1 MAFSEKSLFV
11 WNDSTIGTPA
21 QVAAKLQAAGFEGA
35 YLHSTRVDN
44 WRTTSRVALVAA
56 LKSVGIRV
64 YASCAVYGDKA
75 VYGYTPAEEGAKL
88 AGIVEQYG
96 LAGGILD
103 VEKGLYETA
112 SNAGELVKDLI
123 NSYKGATQR
132 PVAFCGWSYYTNSAG
147 KQIHPLNVLREAMKL
162 ADVGMPMA
170 YWYNGS
176 SAANAVRWLETTYAH
191 WRDYTAKP
199 ILPAGRAYNDS
210 SGGVTYTATG
220 AAVTAY
226 ERRARELGA
235 CGISWWSMEHAVK
248 IGDVWAALS
257 ATPKW
262 LSDDEPE
269 EPPVEETNVYK
280 TYAIGQ
286 YVLTETQLTNP
297 ALNFAIGDAGSY
309 VTGPNDR
316 LKPIEQKAASMG
328 IPFIPLWDLDIS
340 YYEEQQ
346 YNPDD
351 EHWPAEDRDPVLG
364 TFKAALENRNFKA
377 AIIRV
382 MDSAM
387 TNGKPHA
394 KGYLNYAARKF
405 CERASD
411 WLWKTKKAILIIQ
424 TSHDGY
430 IEPFCPDMANW
441 AGYWDSCIEQYTTSA
456 ASLDASYPQAA
467 DKPRY
472 YIGTH
477 PDWDFWWYFNGS
489 IDLYLFNGPPA
500 KLAEF
505 LGTATQPPADVT
517 PPTAP
522 TGLQAV
528 VSGSTVTLSW
538 QPSTDNVGVTGYVV
552 IRNGQQVSTPTGT
565 AFVDAGLQPGTYTY
579 QVRATDSGVNLS
591 ALSDPVTVTIEGG
604 GPGEPVDLTAVL
616 AALARIEATLGEV
629 RSKFS

>member
-1 MAFSEKSLFV
+1 MIIGIDVSKYQDDPNTAQTIDWSKPLTQGVVFV
-11 WNDSTIGTPA
+11 IHR
-21 QVAAKLQAAGFEGA
+21 AA
-35 YLHSTRVDN
+35 
-44 WRTTSRVALVAA
+44 
-56 LKSVGIRV
+56 
-64 YASCAVYGDKA
+64 
-75 VYGYTPAEEGAKL
+75 
-88 AGIVEQYG
+88 
-96 LAGGILD
+96 
-103 VEKGLYETA
+103 
-112 SNAGELVKDLI
+112 
-123 NSYKGATQR
+123 
-132 PVAFCGWSYYTNSAG
+132 
-147 KQIHPLNVLREAMKL
+147 
-162 ADVGMPMA
+162 
-170 YWYNGS
+170 NGS
-176 SAANAVRWLETTYAH
+176 SIDRDFVRNWRSSRKYPYILGAYGWLDYRTTADTPEAQASAFIGAMRVVGEWGDMPTLWADFEHPGSSWPALPGRLACLDMLKRYVDTLKKSGSGKRVGLYTNLAMLMYLTSENGVRVDLPRWL
-191 WRDYTAKP
+191 RDLEIWIAAWP
-199 ILPAGRAYNDS
+199 SVPAGERLEHFLERTNWTPNLLGQWARHTIHQAGTPPY
-210 SGGVTYTATG
+210 G
-220 AAVTAY
+220 AAMGMESADIDFDVFNGTLEDLLAWCGLS
-226 ERRARELGA
+226 EL
-235 CGISWWSMEHAVK
+235 
-248 IGDVWAALS
+248 
-257 ATPKW
+257 
-262 LSDDEPE
+262 PE
-269 EPPVEETNVYK
+269 EPPVEETNMYK

-328 IPFIPLWDLDIS
+328 IPFIPLWNLDIS

-500 KLAEF
+500 KLADF
-505 LGTATQPPADVT
+505 LGIGTTPPIDTA

-565 AFVDAGLQPGTYTY
+565 GYVDAGLQPGAYTY

-591 ALSDPVTVTIEGG
+591 ALSDPVTVTIDGG
-604 GPGEPVDLTAVL
+604 GPVEPVDLTAVL
-616 AALARIEATLGEV
+616 SALERIEQTVTEI